1 MTKIIKAPEKKQRF
15 KPMSEENIIEA
26 FNKKVTEQN
35 DNYKCGFTIDFV
47 EDESLITI
55 EELYNNLQ
63 LGNYIRGNS
72 EDFEKQ
78 GYHVESYRGALTSAV
93 KVSW

>member
-1 MTKIIKAPEKKQRF
+1 MTKIIKAPKKKQRF
-15 KPMSEENIIEA
+15 KPMSKEAVIEE

-35 DNYKCGFTIDFV
+35 DNYKSGFTIDFV

-72 EDFEKQ
+72 EEFEKQ
-78 GYHVESYRGALTSAV
+78 GYRVESYRGALTSSV

>member
-15 KPMSEENIIEA
+15 KPMSKEAIIEK
-26 FNKKVTEQN
+26 FNETVTFQN
-35 DNYKCGFTIDFV
+35 DNYKWGFTVDFI
-47 EDESLITI
+47 EDSHLIY
-55 EELYNNLQ
+55 EEEAYKNLQ

-72 EDFEKQ
+72 EEFEKQ
-78 GYHVESYRGALTSAV
+78 GYRVESYRGALTSSV